1 VGGPDLPL
9 GPASLAGREVGGQ
22 KKAKA
27 KAERWVAGTQAVRG
41 ERGNEDEKRVN
52 LANFWKRENKFTY
65 SEMAA
70 VSVDGKKV
78 MDVNIDHPAIKITN
92 IFHHVNPHLHT
103 ATHGFEKFILASG
116 NPIKK
121 PIEGFFIVFASTTA
135 RAKFKKNSKWLMGL
149 RKDHKAHKVNT
160 LEVCS
165 VMYNQNRDGFLE
177 PIFKLLFFPPEAES
191 HYMFGEEERLVLEYL
206 KSGSRTDVEVAT
218 NVCCDVLGG
227 PTNCTWIGNCCT
239 THISM
244 LVLGNNVAQAFEKRS
259 LLPQAITLRELCL
272 AKVHNCRSRKSILP
286 RILHLTQLE
295 CLHNILGNTT
305 KVEKVSAEISAEL
318 ERLEQRTR
326 SSCVDS
332 KELVLHNFAFGLHC
346 IKKDLVE
353 RGLKHLSLAVAVG
366 YRGDREINELIDRE
380 EAMVL
385 QAAKTL
391 ISSMME
397 VAQGGAS
404 LREARASQGEGR
416 ASLGEGSTNL
426 VEHSPPPNKP
436 DDSPDPEQAPIQNL
450 QESFEHL
457 TINPMPFKLC
467 SSLRKVSDSDVE
479 VEILGAGPKQVNIF
493 EVELFGVDDQQIR
506 WQNTNFQEYFAK
518 LEQSISQSRNF
529 VSVALNSRDEITK
542 LWVKE
547 YNLDD
552 EIVSEERSHATK
564 SVTFSN
570 TKDVFGDS
578 GDLDDEISDNIDTIE
593 ILSRPA
599 EIEDFVTVGDSV
611 MDEFLDKLRD
621 HLVEAKTAGKKNK
634 HGVPW
639 NVNVEREADE
649 MVASL
654 RGQADWFEGY
664 LEELYNSWD
673 AKKSRYQ
680 LAKDVD
686 VDAIRSHLVENY
698 RQPYSSKFNSN
709 HLLRVTASL
718 IADETKVLMD
728 QKLCERLAKKETD
741 EDIFRNFKTFYLERY
756 QGEEQPEI
764 EYEEVNKILEDNS
777 VTLTFL
783 EQGWNTQKNFKKFV
797 YENLTFVKEQDYYK
811 FTTIFIDFFMRFM
824 KLAEGNSR
832 KSPSQQEPE
841 KELLQNQFKTFYQ
854 GKRQPELRYEEVNK
868 ILDKNSVTLA
878 FLEQG
883 WKTQNEFEKFV
894 DDNLRFLSSRDN
906 TKFTEIFKE
915 FFMRFLKVPK
925 GNSRKSTIQEGPE
938 DIITVNDSEDEDTK
952 EKVQAAPQVVYKK
965 NPEFLYVGNL
975 PKGATKEELAKVFA
989 KYGKV
994 KHVNM
999 KGPTYCFVGF
1009 NNSDVVKKALK
1020 DCPIMIR
1027 GDHKL
1032 NVREN
1037 VEKVF
1042 IKPERADGIGLGAK
1056 KGEQER
1062 GESCTESKPTTDVKE
1077 QPEERPSTE
1086 LKENAT
1092 ITNEGSATAEN
1103 GRSKESLQKLLDNMT
1118 DERDRY
1124 ISLYLHLKDGKAQ
1137 SETEAMEQQT
1147 RNEKLQSDLDK
1158 ALDQIR
1164 ALEEKN
1170 KCLETDLQEMR
1181 TKMTTAKDDP
1191 KRPSTDDNTKTGHS
1205 VECVNIQ
1212 TIYRN
1217 TLGRPQSFSVPLDS
1231 DGLLALAS
1239 VQEQV
1244 HGGEVSCIFY
1254 QPFPAGMRRLLIL
1267 EEGKFHPPPEGWG
1280 DTVYYAKIS
1289 QQQNT
1294 RELSTPLQPLLPN
1307 MPPMLVRNTPPPLL
1321 PTPHIKLPNP
1331 NASLGQIL
1339 YALPSIPPAAPLET
1353 SVQYFHRISN
1363 LLEPVVPL
1371 LSSTQKQLLED
1382 YLKRNFNTTL
1392 PLFS

>member
-65 SEMAA
+65 SDMAA
-70 VSVDGKKV
+70 VSVDGKKE

-353 RGLKHLSLAVAVG
+353 RGLKHLSLALAVG

-506 WQNTNFQEYFAK
+506 WQNTNFQEYFAR

-552 EIVSEERSHATK
+552 EIVSEEKGQATK

-764 EYEEVNKILEDNS
+764 EYEEVNKILDDNS

-925 GNSRKSTIQEGPE
+925 GNSRKSTVQEGPE

-952 EKVQAAPQVVYKK
+952 GKVQAAPQVVYKK

-975 PKGATKEELAKVFA
+975 PKGISKEELAKVFA

-1042 IKPERADGIGLGAK
+1042 IKPEKANGIGLSAK
-1056 KGEQER
+1056 KGEQELA
-1062 GESCTESKPTTDVKE
+1062 ESCIESKPTTDVKK
-1077 QPEERPSTE
+1077 QPEERPPKE
-1086 LKENAT
+1086 LKENET
-1092 ITNEGSATAEN
+1092 ISNEDSATAEN
-1103 GRSKESLQKLLDNMT
+1103 GRSNESLQKLLNDMT

-1137 SETEAMEQQT
+1137 SETEAKEQQT
-1147 RNEKLQSDLDK
+1147 RNEKLHSDLDK

-1164 ALEEKN
+1164 DLEEKN
-1170 KCLETDLQEMR
+1170 KCLETELQEMR
-1181 TKMTTAKDDP
+1181 AKMTTAKDDR
-1191 KRPSTDDNTKTGHS
+1191 KRLSTDDNTKTRHS
-1205 VECVNIQ
+1205 VERVNIQ
-1212 TIYRN
+1212 TIYISD
-1217 TLGRPQSFSVPLDS
+1217 LGCPQSFSVLLDS
-1231 DGLLALAS
+1231 DGLLPLAS

-1254 QPFPAGMRRLLIL
+1254 QPNPAGMRRLLIL
-1267 EEGKFHPPPEGWG
+1267 EEGKFYPPPEGWG
-1280 DTVYYAKIS
+1280 DGVYYAKIS
-1289 QQQNT
+1289 QQQNS
-1294 RELSTPLQPLLPN
+1294 RELPTPLQPLLPN

-1321 PTPHIKLPNP
+1321 ATPKIKLPNP
-1331 NASLGQIL
+1331 DATLVQIL
-1339 YALPSIPPAAPLET
+1339 SHLPLIPPALLFE
-1353 SVQYFHRISN
+1353 SHNQYLHRIRN

-1371 LSSTQKQLLED
+1371 LSSSQKQLLAD
-1382 YLKRNFNTTL
+1382 YLKQNFNTTL
-1392 PLFS
+1392 PHFS